1 MLAGDS
7 LAARATENVSRLNK
21 EDTMLRGL
29 KLAHFGGLVIFLG
42 SILTF
47 IVISALIEG
56 ASLENIAFG
65 RKIISAGTN
74 ALTLPGMW
82 VLAITGT
89 WMGYKRYG
97 VKQRLFQIKL
107 LLITLVVINAYFFVV
122 PAVTSATEIAVH
134 SLAQGQILPEYK
146 AAYMQESVFGAVN
159 VLLTIAAAVV
169 GIWKVGAKST
179 HA

>member
-1 MLAGDS
+1 M
-7 LAARATENVSRLNK
+7 
-21 EDTMLRGL
+21 

-65 RKIISAGTN
+65 RKIISTGTN

-82 VLAITGT
+82 VLAITGI

-97 VKQRLFQIKL
+97 FKQRFVQIKL
-107 LLITLVVINAYFFVV
+107 ALIALVILNANIFIV
-122 PAVTSATEIAVH
+122 PAVTSATEIAAQ
-134 SLAQGQILPEYK
+134 SLLQGQLLPEYK
-146 AAYMQESVFGAVN
+146 AAYMRESLFGAVN
-159 VLLTIAAAVV
+159 VLLTVAAAVIGV
-169 GIWKVGAKST
+169 WRVGAKSNNG
-179 HA
+179 

>member
-1 MLAGDS
+1 MF
-7 LAARATENVSRLNK
+7 
-21 EDTMLRGL
+21 RGL
-29 KLAHFGGLVIFLG
+29 KLLHFAGLVIFLG

-65 RKIISAGTN
+65 RKIISTGTN
-74 ALTLPGMW
+74 TLTLPGMW
-82 VLAITGT
+82 ALAITGV

-97 VKQRLFQIKL
+97 LKQRFFQLKL

-122 PAVTSATEIAVH
+122 PAVTSATEIAVR
-134 SLAQGQILPEYK
+134 SLAQDQLLPEYK
-146 AAYMQESVFGAVN
+146 VAYMQESIFGAVN
-159 VLLTIAAAVV
+159 VLLTLAAAVI

-179 HA
+179 HG